1 MQRIALLLLAG
12 AVACARGRVDLDSS
26 TRPVGSQSQ
35 VGALALVL
43 RAEAAESPERPL
55 LADTARFGE
64 LLGILAQDLPAFAR
78 ALEPDIR
85 LALPS
90 ERAACGEGRDD
101 RCLVARLVAADL
113 ARGDSATIRVSV
125 GRMSGVC
132 GSSTTTTWR
141 LERQDGAWV
150 LRGVIAR
157 VFGDCMPII
166 KEPPAA

>member
-1 MQRIALLLLAG
+1 MAFLFVG
-12 AVACARGRVDLDSS
+12 AVACAGGRVAHAPSS
-26 TRPVGSQSQ
+26 ATQGSRSQ
-35 VGALALVL
+35 IGALALVL
-43 RAEAAESPERPL
+43 RAEAAETPERAL
-55 LADTARFGE
+55 LADTARFTE
-64 LLGILAQDLPAFAR
+64 LLGIEPRDLPALAR
-78 ALEPDIR
+78 ALEPHAR